1 MKLYDDSY
9 KLQRSDFE
17 GQQQHSGHVFWF
29 TGLSGSG
36 KSTLCASLSQALFA
50 AKIRFVVLDG
60 DHLRRGLN
68 KDCDF
73 TEEGRD
79 ENLRRIAELS
89 KFLLQQGHV
98 VLCSFISPRE
108 SQRTRAKRIIG
119 RSDFS
124 LVYVEA
130 SLSLCETRDPKG
142 LYALARKGQIENF
155 TGIDS
160 DYEIPKESDLKI
172 STESVSLES
181 CSHELVQFCLHKIGH
196 DVEFV

>member
-1 MKLYDDSY
+1 MKLIDNSY
-9 KLQRSDFE
+9 NLQRSDFE

-60 DHLRRGLN
+60 DYLRRGLN

-73 TEEGRD
+73 SEEGRT

-108 SQRTRAKRIIG
+108 SQRIRAQQIIG
-119 RSDFS
+119 KSDFS
-124 LVYVEA
+124 LVYLEA

-142 LYALARKGQIENF
+142 LYASARKGDIENF

-160 DYEIPKESDLKI
+160 FYEVPSESDLTI
-172 STESVSLES
+172 STESVCIES
-181 CSHELVQFCLHKIGH
+181 CSHKLVQFCLNKIGH
-196 DVEFV
+196 CVEFV